1 MLLDCHLLDIFLKKL
16 NLEIDKVINKKLLNI
31 KLVMSSKYEKFSI
44 FIKRFLN
51 PIKNSEDALKNKQIW
66 KYENSLNVFE

>member
-1 MLLDCHLLDIFLKKL
+1 MILKKL
-16 NLEIDKVINKKLLNI
+16 NLEIDKIINKKLLNI
-31 KLVMSSKYEKFSI
+31 KLIKSSKYEKFSI

-51 PIKNSEDALKNKQIW
+51 PIKNNEDALKNKQIW

>member
-1 MLLDCHLLDIFLKKL
+1 MLLDYRLLDIFLKKL

-51 PIKNSEDALKNKQIW
+51 PIKNSEDALKNKQI
-66 KYENSLNVFE
+66 

>member
-1 MLLDCHLLDIFLKKL
+1 MLLGYHLLDIFLKKL

-51 PIKNSEDALKNKQIW
+51 PIKNSEDALKNKQI
-66 KYENSLNVFE
+66 

>member
-1 MLLDCHLLDIFLKKL
+1 MLLDCHPLDIFLKKL

-51 PIKNSEDALKNKQIW
+51 PIKNSEDALKNKQI
-66 KYENSLNVFE
+66 

>member
-1 MLLDCHLLDIFLKKL
+1 MLLDYHLQDIFLKKL

-51 PIKNSEDALKNKQIW
+51 PIKNSEDALKNKQI
-66 KYENSLNVFE
+66 

>member
-1 MLLDCHLLDIFLKKL
+1 MLLDYHLLDIFLKKL

-51 PIKNSEDALKNKQIW
+51 PIKNSEDELKNKQIW